1 MEHNKEN
8 LQGNPKPEGN
18 ISYFNSIEE
27 KEKMCREMVGYN
39 ESLKESDKGDKNMY
53 GKKKMKD
60 GGRAQYK
67 HGGGVHYYNSIEEK
81 EKKCSEMVGYNESLK
96 EKQK

>member
-1 MEHNKEN
+1 M
-8 LQGNPKPEGN
+8 Q
-18 ISYFNSIEE
+18 SI
-27 KEKMCREMVGYN
+27 KIDQLGGVFG
-39 ESLKESDKGDKNMY
+39 LLHLY

-96 EKQK
+96 EKGK

>member
-1 MEHNKEN
+1 
-8 LQGNPKPEGN
+8 
-18 ISYFNSIEE
+18 
-27 KEKMCREMVGYN
+27 
-39 ESLKESDKGDKNMY
+39 MY

-60 GGRAQYK
+60 GGSAQYK

>member
-1 MEHNKEN
+1 MEDNKEN

-39 ESLKESDKGDKNMY
+39 ESLKESDKGDK
-53 GKKKMKD
+53 
-60 GGRAQYK
+60 
-67 HGGGVHYYNSIEEK
+67 
-81 EKKCSEMVGYNESLK
+81 
-96 EKQK
+96 

>member
-27 KEKMCREMVGYN
+27 KEKMCRQLVGYN
-39 ESLKESDKGDKNMY
+39 ERLKESDKG
-53 GKKKMKD
+53 
-60 GGRAQYK
+60 
-67 HGGGVHYYNSIEEK
+67 EK
-81 EKKCSEMVGYNESLK
+81 
-96 EKQK
+96 

>member
-27 KEKMCREMVGYN
+27 KEKMCKEMVGYN
-39 ESLKESDKGDKNMY
+39 TMNFKYEEEK
-53 GKKKMKD
+53 GKK
-60 GGRAQYK
+60 
-67 HGGGVHYYNSIEEK
+67 
-81 EKKCSEMVGYNESLK
+81 
-96 EKQK
+96 

>member
-1 MEHNKEN
+1 
-8 LQGNPKPEGN
+8 
-18 ISYFNSIEE
+18 
-27 KEKMCREMVGYN
+27 
-39 ESLKESDKGDKNMY
+39 MY

-81 EKKCSEMVGYNESLK
+81 EKKCNEMVGYNESLK
-96 EKQK
+96 EKGK

>member
-27 KEKMCREMVGYN
+27 KEKMCRKMVGYN
-39 ESLKESDKGDKNMY
+39 ESLKESDKGDK
-53 GKKKMKD
+53 
-60 GGRAQYK
+60 
-67 HGGGVHYYNSIEEK
+67 
-81 EKKCSEMVGYNESLK
+81 
-96 EKQK
+96 